1 MFTGANTTQQAVTQ
15 PVTQQPKS
23 STGASGGSARDRRNL
38 GRLSDL
44 DDDERKS
51 QYNGN
56 STEQD
61 S

>member
-15 PVTQQPKS
+15 PDQPKA
-23 STGASGGSARDRRNL
+23 STGGGARQRRNL

-44 DDDERKS
+44 DDDNERKS

>member
-15 PVTQQPKS
+15 ADQPKA
-23 STGASGGSARDRRNL
+23 STGGGGARHRRNL

-44 DDDERKS
+44 DDDNERKS